1 MKFRKFDQRARLVRR
16 AWTAQER
23 RGVWSGLMGRL
34 AIAAE
39 PIIGTIFFALLTWG
53 VYLRAKHTEESL
65 IVLVPVFAL
74 GALGFTG
81 YGIALLVA
89 PIRAFLHTFSP
100 IYIVDGYVRYRP
112 PDAFSHDEA
121 TGYVAVLFDN
131 RDVACEW
138 EAFGSEPLPDRTIPT
153 LAEFS
158 TYGGIHKIDGK
169 PTGVVPEKS
178 TPLNIGLASR
188 RADIE

>member
-1 MKFRKFDQRARLVRR
+1 MKFRTFDQRARLVRR
-16 AWTAQER
+16 SWTAQER
-23 RGVWSGLMGRL
+23 QAVRSGLMGRL

-39 PIIGTIFFALLTWG
+39 PIIGTVVFALLTWG
-53 VYLRAKHTEESL
+53 VYLRAQHVEESL

-74 GALGFTG
+74 GAVGFTV
-81 YGIALLVA
+81 YGIAVLVA
-89 PIRAFLHTFSP
+89 PIRAFLQTFQP

-112 PDAFSHDEA
+112 PDDFSDSDA
-121 TGYVAVLFDN
+121 TGYVAVLFEN

-138 EAFGSEPLPDRTIPT
+138 EAFGNERLPERTIPT

-158 TYGGIHKIDGK
+158 VYGGIHTIDGA

-178 TPLNIGLASR
+178 TPLNIGLAPR
-188 RADIE
+188 R